1 MGKIFKKYMRK
12 FMRWAMSGDSDAP
25 SPAEDVTSYQGH
37 SIKAMSGSGLN
48 DRNNGMNFTVFNAT
62 GGKVV
67 QFATYD
73 PVRDRHQSNLYVV
86 TDREDLGEELSQ
98 IITRES
104 LSR

>member
-1 MGKIFKKYMRK
+1 MVKKYLRK
-12 FMRWAMSGDSDAP
+12 LMKWAMSSDHDAP
-25 SPAEDVTSYQGH
+25 QPEEVTSYHGN
-37 SIKAMSGSGLN
+37 SVKSMNGSGLN

-86 TDREDLGEELSQ
+86 TDREDLGEELAQ

>member
-1 MGKIFKKYMRK
+1 MVKKLLRRLVK
-12 FMRWAMSGDSDAP
+12 WAISSDP
-25 SPAEDVTSYQGH
+25 DRPQPEEVTSYH
-37 SIKAMSGSGLN
+37 SNAKIASGSGGIG
-48 DRNNGMNFTVFNAT
+48 DRNYGMNFTVFNAT

-73 PVRDRHQSNLYVV
+73 PIRDRHQSNLYVV
-86 TDREDLGEELSQ
+86 TDREDLGEELAQ

>member
-1 MGKIFKKYMRK
+1 MVKKYLRRLMK
-12 FMRWAMSGDSDAP
+12 WAMSSDQDSP
-25 SPAEDVTSYQGH
+25 QPEEVTSYQGH
-37 SIKAMSGSGLN
+37 GSGLKTMSANGLN

-67 QFATYD
+67 QFSTFD
-73 PVRDRHQSNLYVV
+73 PNRDRHQTNLYVV
-86 TDREDLGEELSQ
+86 TDREDLGEELAQ

>member
-1 MGKIFKKYMRK
+1 MVKELLRRLVKWVMSSDQAVLDLEEATPYRGNAKI
-12 FMRWAMSGDSDAP
+12 A
-25 SPAEDVTSYQGH
+25 
-37 SIKAMSGSGLN
+37 SGSNGIG

-73 PVRDRHQSNLYVV
+73 PIRDRHQSNLYVV
-86 TDREDLGEELSQ
+86 TDREDLGEELAQ

>member
-1 MGKIFKKYMRK
+1 MDKIIKKYMKRL
-12 FMRWAMSGDSDAP
+12 MRWAMNSDENVPRPEEA
-25 SPAEDVTSYQGH
+25 TSYQG
-37 SIKAMSGSGLN
+37 SGLKSMGSNGIN

-86 TDREDLGEELSQ
+86 TDREDLGEELAQ

>member
-1 MGKIFKKYMRK
+1 MVKELLRRLVKWSI
-12 FMRWAMSGDSDAP
+12 SSDANAP
-25 SPAEDVTSYQGH
+25 EPEEATSYQGH
-37 SIKAMSGSGLN
+37 GSGLKSMNANGLN

-62 GGKVV
+62 GGKVI

-86 TDREDLGEELSQ
+86 TDREDLGEEIAM

-104 LSR
+104 LTR